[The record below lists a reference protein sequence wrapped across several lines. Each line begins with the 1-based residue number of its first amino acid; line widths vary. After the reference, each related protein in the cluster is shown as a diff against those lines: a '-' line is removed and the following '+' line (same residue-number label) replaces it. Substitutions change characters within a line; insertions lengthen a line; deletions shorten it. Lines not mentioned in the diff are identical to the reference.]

1 MGSKQLSEIQ
11 RESIISLRARGY
23 TAKQVAAMLDMN
35 PNTCHTVYWRY
46 QDRLQR
52 SKPEVQSENID
63 WEKKWVEL
71 QIENVRLKD
80 DLDIL
85 KTLIR
90 RTFADKV

>member
-1 MGSKQLSEIQ
+1 MGSKQLSEKERQ
-11 RESIISLRARGY
+11 SIINLREQGY
-23 TAKQVAAMLDMN
+23 TAKQCAEMLGQN
-35 PNTCHTVYWRY
+35 QNTCHTVYWRY
-46 QDRLQR
+46 QDRLQK
-52 SKPEVQSENID
+52 STPEVQSGTTD
-63 WEKKWVEL
+63 WQAKWVEL